1 MLVVVKFLV
10 QITKVLITTVNHH
23 HHHYHHHHHHYYYYY
38 YFSIQMKG
46 IYHDYFSYLM
56 DERLTARK
64 MAREFWNE
72 LDDMLPF
79 GGSLQQEVPIWPWA
93 TKIVVSTAVVQW
105 FPLADHTLC
114 SVQKWETLNLKQPC
128 KVNLCFSCI
137 FVSHWKR
144 SGWVRGRSRIVLRRG
159 APLRNGVTDWWR
171 KQILIQNTS
180 CVRKPQVT
188 SRAGEHPCT
197 LPLSLPLWV
206 VSQSSIPP

>member
-10 QITKVLITTVNHH
+10 QITKVLIATVYHH
-23 HHHYHHHHHHYYYYY
+23 HHHYYHHHHHYYYYY

-72 LDDMLPF
+72 LDDILPF

-105 FPLADHTLC
+105 SPLADHTLC
-114 SVQKWETLNLKQPC
+114 SEQKWETLNLKQPC

-137 FVSHWKR
+137 FVSHRKR
-144 SGWVRGRSRIVLRRG
+144 SGWVRGRSRIFPRRG
-159 APLRNGVTDWWR
+159 APLSNGVTDWWR

-180 CVRKPQVT
+180 CVRKLQVT
-188 SRAGEHPCT
+188 SRVGGGGTPAPSPKVCPCE
-197 LPLSLPLWV
+197 W
-206 VSQSSIPP
+206 